1 MEAPVRRLYA
11 LPALVLALTLVLA
24 GCGDDNG
31 DSSSDK
37 ASDTPSGPTKDITAQ
52 DFKFDPTDITVEAGR
67 EVTFV
72 VDNKDSAEHNL
83 TIEDLDVNK
92 DVEGGEKINASVTPD
107 AGSYQF
113 HCKYHPDQ
121 MRGTITV
128 E

>member
-1 MEAPVRRLYA
+1 MEAPVRRAMA
-11 LPALVLALTLVLA
+11 LPAVVLALTLVLA
-24 GCGDDNG
+24 GCGDD
-31 DSSSDK
+31 DDASSDE

-52 DFKFDPTDITVEAGR
+52 DFAFDPTEITVEAGR
-67 EVTFV
+67 ELTFV

-83 TIEDLDVNK
+83 TIEDLDVDK
-92 DVEGGEKINASVTPD
+92 DVEGGETANAAVTPD

-121 MRGTITV
+121 MQGTITA

>member
-1 MEAPVRRLYA
+1 MRRAYA
-11 LPALVLALTLVLA
+11 LPAVLLALVLLLA
-24 GCGDDNG
+24 GCGGDD
-31 DSSSDK
+31 DSSSSAETK
-37 ASDTPSGPTKDITAQ
+37 PSGPTEDITAQ
-52 DFKFDPTDITVEAGR
+52 DFKFTPTDITLEAGR
-67 EVTFV
+67 KVTFV

-92 DVEGGEKINASVTPD
+92 DVEGGETINAPVTPD

-121 MRGTITV
+121 MKGTITV

>member
-1 MEAPVRRLYA
+1 MRRAMA
-11 LPALVLALTLVLA
+11 LPAVVLALTLVLA
-24 GCGDDNG
+24 GCGDDGND
-31 DSSSDK
+31 DSSDN
-37 ASDTPSGPTKDITAQ
+37 ASDTPSGPTKDLTAQ
-52 DFKFDPTDITVEAGR
+52 DFAFDPTEITVEAGR

-83 TIEDLDVNK
+83 TIADLDVDQ
-92 DVEGGEKINASVTPD
+92 DVEGGETANATVTPD

-121 MRGTITV
+121 MKGTVTV